1 MRLGVYVGSFN
12 PVHKGHKYVMDYLI
26 KNNYVDKIIVIP
38 TNNYW
43 NKTNLI
49 DIKHR
54 LNMLKFYETDKI
66 LINNKLNKKKYTYE
80 ILNIIQ
86 EENIKD
92 EIFLIIGADNM
103 PKFYLWKNVY
113 SILKNKVIVLNRNNI
128 DVTKY
133 IAKIDQNKFIILDN
147 FNYLNISSSEI
158 RKNINDNKNYL
169 DDKVYN
175 YIINNNLY
183 LD

>member
-133 IAKIDQNKFIILDN
+133 IAKIDHNKFIILDN

>member
-147 FNYLNISSSEI
+147 FNYLNVSSSEI

>member
-1 MRLGVYVGSFN
+1 MY
-12 PVHKGHKYVMDYLI
+12 
-26 KNNYVDKIIVIP
+26 
-38 TNNYW
+38 
-43 NKTNLI
+43 
-49 DIKHR
+49 
-54 LNMLKFYETDKI
+54 

-158 RKNINDNKNYL
+158 RKNINDNNNYL

-183 LD
+183 LELKYIRIMYYLSLFYFFAIITLRF